1 MRMSF
6 FLVCVL
12 AFGIVTQARA
22 QSLLVQGSGGPTLMD
37 RGYSVAG
44 GVGWRPWSRLT
55 LSLNGGRT
63 HLASTERS
71 DERGVTSR
79 FRGGTLTVAAAE
91 ARLSLF
97 PSSRVTPYV
106 LAGYAVGQSRPN
118 VTAAFPERV
127 SNRVRAVF
135 AGGGLHLPVGAD
147 SRLRV
152 FGDVRWMVGDEGNE
166 LLVVVPLRIG
176 LSWRF

>member
-6 FLVCVL
+6 FLACVL
-12 AFGIVTQARA
+12 ALGVVTQARG
-22 QSLLVQGSGGPTLMD
+22 QSVVVQGSAGPTLMD

-55 LSLNGGRT
+55 VSLNGERT
-63 HLASTERS
+63 HLASTES
-71 DERGVTSR
+71 HDGRGVTSR

-97 PSSRVTPYV
+97 PSDRLTPYV

-118 VTAAFPERV
+118 VTAAFPDRV
-127 SNRVRAVF
+127 TNDVRAVF
-135 AGGGLHLPVGAD
+135 AGGGVHAPLGAN
-147 SRLRV
+147 SRLSV
-152 FGDVRWMVGDEGNE
+152 FGDVRWMVGDEGTE
-166 LLVVVPLRIG
+166 LLVVAPLRVG